1 MGKPGGSSLCVVAQ
15 VESVRTTARERVLIR
30 GLVDWVALDR
40 VHWEVLQDNK
50 DESVAVVQRKTLDL
64 IRSLAEGGLVE
75 VGDLSGDDGQFVAW
89 RSSIDASIAR
99 ISDAYV
105 ENFDDLNSWPWIC
118 WLDLTDAGANV
129 ARDVE
134 ARCQSAG

>member
-1 MGKPGGSSLCVVAQ
+1 MPCGGSICVVAQ

-50 DESVAVVQRKTLDL
+50 EEPVTVVQRKTLDL
-64 IRSLAEGGLVE
+64 IRSLADNGLVE
-75 VGDLSGDDGQFVAW
+75 VGDLSGDDGRFVAW
-89 RSSIDASIAR
+89 RGSIDESIAR

-105 ENFDDLNSWPWIC
+105 TNFDDSNSWPWVC
-118 WLDLTDAGANV
+118 WLDLTEAGVNV
-129 ARDVE
+129 ARDIE

>member
-1 MGKPGGSSLCVVAQ
+1 
-15 VESVRTTARERVLIR
+15 
-30 GLVDWVALDR
+30 VDWVALDR